1 MSAKRLFCFVFFLL
15 PVSVLVAQPK
25 AIFIILDGISA
36 DVLEKVST
44 PAIDEI
50 ASCGAYT
57 RAYTGGL
64 KGHHS
69 QSPTVSAVGYNHI
82 LTGTWSYKH
91 NVWDNAIKEPNYHY
105 WNIFRLAKQSNP
117 ALQTAIFSTWLDNRT
132 KLVGD
137 GLPEAGNI
145 TIDYAFDGFELNEEK
160 FPHDPEKKYILAI
173 DEYVADEAARYIRE
187 QAPDLSWVY
196 LEYTDDAGHRY
207 GDGVEYEEAIRK
219 ADGQVNRIWESVK
232 YRESV
237 FKEDW
242 LVLVTTDHGRD
253 ATTGKE
259 HGGQSD
265 RERTVWISTNSKKL
279 NEKFGKQTAA
289 VDILPSMVRHM
300 DFQLPLQLE
309 QEWDGIPFIG
319 KISLGDLTV
328 TKRTKKLLLS
338 WTVYD
343 PQGVAE
349 IYVSVSNHFKE
360 GVYDPYALAAKRKV
374 AKGSAELSLTRH
386 QSDFYKIVIKAPFN
400 TAQAWVFVQ

>member
-1 MSAKRLFCFVFFLL
+1 MA
-15 PVSVLVAQPK
+15 
-25 AIFIILDGISA
+25 
-36 DVLEKVST
+36 
-44 PAIDEI
+44 
-50 ASCGAYT
+50 
-57 RAYTGGL
+57 RA
-64 KGHHS
+64 
-69 QSPTVSAVGYNHI
+69 
-82 LTGTWSYKH
+82 
-91 NVWDNAIKEPNYHY
+91 
-105 WNIFRLAKQSNP
+105 
-117 ALQTAIFSTWLDNRT
+117 
-132 KLVGD
+132 
-137 GLPEAGNI
+137 
-145 TIDYAFDGFELNEEK
+145 
-160 FPHDPEKKYILAI
+160 
-173 DEYVADEAARYIRE
+173 
-187 QAPDLSWVY
+187 
-196 LEYTDDAGHRY
+196 
-207 GDGVEYEEAIRK
+207 
-219 ADGQVNRIWESVK
+219 
-232 YRESV
+232 
-237 FKEDW
+237 
-242 LVLVTTDHGRD
+242 
-253 ATTGKE
+253 
-259 HGGQSD
+259 
-265 RERTVWISTNSKKL
+265 VWISTNSKKL